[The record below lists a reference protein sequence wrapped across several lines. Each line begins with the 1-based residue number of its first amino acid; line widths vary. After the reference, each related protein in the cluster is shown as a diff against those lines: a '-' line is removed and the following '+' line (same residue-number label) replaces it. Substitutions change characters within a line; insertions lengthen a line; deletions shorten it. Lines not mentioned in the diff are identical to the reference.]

1 MRAFLIAADVIM
13 GLILGI
19 FLYAALSRTW
29 PSLQHPVVIFL
40 TLTSSIIVLLFR
52 RPGGSLVKGRNDVGG
67 DRRA

>member
-29 PSLQHPVVIFL
+29 PALQHPLVIFL
-40 TLTSSIIVLLFR
+40 TLAASTIVVLFR
-52 RPGGSLVKGRNDVGG
+52 RSGGSLVKGRVGG
-67 DRRA
+67 EGNRRA